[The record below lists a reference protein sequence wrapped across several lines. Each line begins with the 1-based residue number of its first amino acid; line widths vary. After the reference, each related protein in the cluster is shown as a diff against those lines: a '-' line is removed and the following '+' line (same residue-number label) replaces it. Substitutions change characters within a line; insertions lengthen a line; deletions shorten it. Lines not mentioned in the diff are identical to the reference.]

1 MCIEFKQQVVECGS
15 GIFCSDASLTCV
27 PQLCQGCHGE
37 APRLSKD
44 FLGKAKKT
52 SVIIRLKKANYKG
65 RLFYTCWPFFLQ
77 WNDWIGHRQRC
88 DTSLLFYLHESVAVV
103 NKWAAGDLLEDL
115 ADVWQRLGL
124 SDQSLVV
131 VDQSQSYAEQDFRAL
146 VEQAIPNPQNCLRK
160 NDKDINP
167 ASYFNELL
175 YF

>member
-1 MCIEFKQQVVECGS
+1 M
-15 GIFCSDASLTCV
+15 
-27 PQLCQGCHGE
+27 
-37 APRLSKD
+37 
-44 FLGKAKKT
+44 
-52 SVIIRLKKANYKG
+52 
-65 RLFYTCWPFFLQ
+65 
-77 WNDWIGHRQRC
+77 
-88 DTSLLFYLHESVAVV
+88 AVV

-124 SDQSLVV
+124 LDQSLVV